1 MTLSSVRAAF
11 LQSRILLIDM
21 LKLMSASL
29 LNCILNVPH
38 SCIKSLK
45 QTLEISL
52 NPYVNLS
59 PSTLQFNK
67 VIFKVQSLLPKLMDN
82 PVCHCSAE
90 PWFLTLWE
98 TLATWTSEHT
108 SAITQRCEGI
118 ISMMNCY
125 YTHTH
130 THTHTHLITQ
140 IKLRRLEW
148 RRNKK
153 SKGSLWQS
161 SHCGPPHRE
170 RCLGSQG
177 HVLTRAQGFRIPS
190 PEDLKPT
197 FRAVQGLF
205 PRSALSSTDETVS
218 ANISRHEE
226 RPQGHTRQVSPSQR
240 KKKEGWEWSQKVM
253 LSPGQHISAGLW
265 GVKTWPIRSCESL
278 AVEAGD

>member
-1 MTLSSVRAAF
+1 M
-11 LQSRILLIDM
+11 
-21 LKLMSASL
+21 SL
-29 LNCILNVPH
+29 LCRALISYTLRD
-38 SCIKSLK
+38 SCHLDQWAHKCH
-45 QTLEISL
+45 
-52 NPYVNLS
+52 NP
-59 PSTLQFNK
+59 K
-67 VIFKVQSLLPKLMDN
+67 VWGNYIHDELLL
-82 PVCHCSAE
+82 
-90 PWFLTLWE
+90 
-98 TLATWTSEHT
+98 
-108 SAITQRCEGI
+108 
-118 ISMMNCY
+118 Y
-125 YTHTH
+125 TH

-140 IKLRRLEW
+140 IKLQRLEW